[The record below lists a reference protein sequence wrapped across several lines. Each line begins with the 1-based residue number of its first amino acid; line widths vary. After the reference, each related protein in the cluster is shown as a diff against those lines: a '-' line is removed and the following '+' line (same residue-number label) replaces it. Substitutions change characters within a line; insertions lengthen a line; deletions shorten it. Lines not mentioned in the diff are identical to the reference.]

1 MTIWLLSFPAFA
13 CLLALFAL
21 VESAWR
27 WFAGLGLIPWLRRRT
42 GRSLSNTAFDEFT
55 AVVNGNKSV
64 ELEQRRV
71 ELLRRDDE
79 SDGAPPRS
87 SIDLTKG
94 TAFIVLPREADGP
107 WRPPLGTSGLCSHV
121 SLPAPCGCGELP
133 SARPARS

>member
-1 MTIWLLSFPAFA
+1 MWAASFPAFV

-27 WFAGLGLIPWLRRRT
+27 WFTGLGFIPWVRRRT
-42 GRSLSNTAFDEFT
+42 GRSLSNIAFDEFT
-55 AVVNGNKSV
+55 AVVNGNKTV

-71 ELLRRDDE
+71 ELLQRDDE

-94 TAFIVLPREADGP
+94 TAFIVLPRETDGRCADRRNVLEGG
-107 WRPPLGTSGLCSHV
+107 R
-121 SLPAPCGCGELP
+121 
-133 SARPARS
+133 

>member
-1 MTIWLLSFPAFA
+1 MTLWLLSFPAFA

-27 WFAGLGLIPWLRRRT
+27 WFTGLGLIPWLRRHT

-55 AVVNGNKSV
+55 AVVNGNKTV

-71 ELLRRDDE
+71 ELLLRDDE
-79 SDGAPPRS
+79 SDDAPPRF

-94 TAFIVLPREADGP
+94 TAFIVLPQETDGP
-107 WRPPLGTSGLCSHV
+107 CADRRDVLEG
-121 SLPAPCGCGELP
+121 
-133 SARPARS
+133 RR

>member
-1 MTIWLLSFPAFA
+1 MAMWAMSFPAFV

-21 VESAWR
+21 VEGTWR
-27 WFAGLGLIPWLRRRT
+27 WFTGLGLMPWLRRRT

-55 AVVNGNKSV
+55 AVVNGNKTV

-87 SIDLTKG
+87 SIDLTQG
-94 TAFIVLPREADGP
+94 TAFIVLPQEAGSSCVDRRG
-107 WRPPLGTSGLCSHV
+107 
-121 SLPAPCGCGELP
+121 
-133 SARPARS
+133 ARVDRR

>member
-1 MTIWLLSFPAFA
+1 MTVWLMSFPALA
-13 CLLALFAL
+13 GLLALFAL

-27 WFAGLGLIPWLRRRT
+27 GFTGLGLIPWLRRRT

-55 AVVNGNKSV
+55 AVVNGNKTV

-79 SDGAPPRS
+79 GDGAPPRS

-94 TAFIVLPREADGP
+94 TAFVVVPQEAGGP
-107 WRPPLGTSGLCSHV
+107 CADRRDT
-121 SLPAPCGCGELP
+121 GEG
-133 SARPARS
+133 RR

>member
-1 MTIWLLSFPAFA
+1 MTILLMSFPAFA
-13 CLLALFAL
+13 SLLVLFAL

-27 WFAGLGLIPWLRRRT
+27 WSTGLGLMPWLRRRT
-42 GRSLSNTAFDEFT
+42 GRSLSNIAFDEFT
-55 AVVNGNKSV
+55 AVVNGNKTV

-94 TAFIVLPREADGP
+94 TAFIVLPQAADGSCAHG
-107 WRPPLGTSGLCSHV
+107 R
-121 SLPAPCGCGELP
+121 
-133 SARPARS
+133 AREGRLIVAPARTGGSAGSDHARQAR

>member
-1 MTIWLLSFPAFA
+1 MTIWLMSFPAFA

-27 WFAGLGLIPWLRRRT
+27 WFTGLALIPWLRRR
-42 GRSLSNTAFDEFT
+42 GGPSLSHIAFDEFT
-55 AVVNGNKSV
+55 AVVNGNKTV

-87 SIDLTKG
+87 SIDLTAG
-94 TAFIVLPREADGP
+94 TAFIVLPQEADGP
-107 WRPPLGTSGLCSHV
+107 EGPR
-121 SLPAPCGCGELP
+121 
-133 SARPARS
+133 

>member
-1 MTIWLLSFPAFA
+1 MWAMSLPAFV

-27 WFAGLGLIPWLRRRT
+27 WVTGLGMMPWLRRRT

-55 AVVNGNKSV
+55 AVVNGNKTV

-87 SIDLTKG
+87 SIDLAKG
-94 TAFIVLPREADGP
+94 TAVIVVPQEADASCAD
-107 WRPPLGTSGLCSHV
+107 RRDALES
-121 SLPAPCGCGELP
+121 
-133 SARPARS
+133 RR

>member
-1 MTIWLLSFPAFA
+1 MWAMSLPAFV

-27 WFAGLGLIPWLRRRT
+27 WVTGLGLMPWLRRRT

-55 AVVNGNKSV
+55 AVVNGNKAV

-79 SDGAPPRS
+79 GDGAPPRS

-94 TAFIVLPREADGP
+94 TAVIVLPRETAGWCAGRRDALED
-107 WRPPLGTSGLCSHV
+107 R
-121 SLPAPCGCGELP
+121 
-133 SARPARS
+133 R